1 MLDELYGSIVFSNID
16 LKSGYHQIRFKE
28 DDKWKITFKAKF
40 WLYEWLVMPLSL
52 TNAPSTFMKLMNHVL
67 TDCISKYVVVYFDDT
82 LVYSD
87 SIESHLVHLRKFL
100 IVLRNNHLFANVEKW
115 TFCVDSVVFISF
127 IVNKNGLHV
136 DPKKIKVIQEWPT
149 P

>member
-1 MLDELYGSIVFSNID
+1 
-16 LKSGYHQIRFKE
+16 
-28 DDKWKITFKAKF
+28 
-40 WLYEWLVMPLSL
+40 MPLSL

-100 IVLRNNHLFANVEKW
+100 IVLRNNHLFANVEK
-115 TFCVDSVVFISF
+115 
-127 IVNKNGLHV
+127 
-136 DPKKIKVIQEWPT
+136 
-149 P
+149 